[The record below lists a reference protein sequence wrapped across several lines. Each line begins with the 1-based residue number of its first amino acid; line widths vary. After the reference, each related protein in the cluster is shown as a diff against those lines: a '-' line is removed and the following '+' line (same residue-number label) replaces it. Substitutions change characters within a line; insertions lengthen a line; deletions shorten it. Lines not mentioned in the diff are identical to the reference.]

1 MIDCS
6 LSEQHRPRVSLA
18 SMDIEDGGKGLEY
31 NPADSQGF
39 IRINSVRLRAN
50 RILRTAA
57 AAALKK

>member
-6 LSEQHRPRVSLA
+6 RSEQQRPLRVSSA

-50 RILRTAA
+50 RILRTA
-57 AAALKK
+57 LKK